1 MPLPSSQGGSDPA
14 RPLPPSEPGPAVRQR
29 PAPAST
35 TPETGAVLYLQ
46 RRVLGRLTKPFS
58 FYPNHGT
65 GYSAPESDRPGRP
78 MTPTNA
84 LFLAAIA
91 VLAVLLAA
99 ALVAWRRAAHQAIA
113 EPAGVAVNAEFEAR

>member
-65 GYSAPESDRPGRP
+65 GYSAPESDRPGPAHDTDQRP
-78 MTPTNA
+78 VPGGDRRPCGPPRRGA
-84 LFLAAIA
+84 GGLAAGGPSGDC
-91 VLAVLLAA
+91 
-99 ALVAWRRAAHQAIA
+99 RAGGGRG
-113 EPAGVAVNAEFEAR
+113 E